1 MRILHISSVYWPDQ
15 VGGAELMVSMLAE
28 MQAAKG
34 HEVAVACISR
44 NEEPPSS
51 HNAVKVYRTGYG
63 TPYFILDQE
72 QHSRLDRLRY
82 TIAAKINPHAVRKMA
97 AAVLDFKPDIV
108 NTHSLSELPPQLWPM
123 VKRLGVPLVHTL
135 HDFKSICSK
144 GSMFRDGKACD
155 AQHFKCRLISYPH
168 QICQSSVEAVT
179 GVGTEILKR
188 HLDAGLFSHIPANL
202 RRVIWN
208 PIDLA
213 PRARKRMRAA
223 DADIVFG
230 FLGRIE
236 PSKGVDVLLD
246 ACRKLPAKGWQ
257 LLVAGRAIDG
267 LESYRKLAEGLPVD
281 FIGFAER
288 DDFFDRIDCLVVP
301 SVWPEAFGRTVAEA
315 YAREVPVIGSRIG
328 GIAEQIGEEQNDWLF
343 PAGDPAALARTM
355 TNVLQDPGRL
365 LSKTAAMETMAAR
378 VAPDYISASY
388 LDLYTELLENAAS
401 RPGSRK

>member
-1 MRILHISSVYWPDQ
+1 LRVLHISSVYWPDQ
-15 VGGAELMVSMLAE
+15 IGGAELMVSMLAE
-28 MQAAKG
+28 MQAAEG

-44 NEEPPSS
+44 NEEPPAS

-63 TPYFILDQE
+63 TPYFILDRE
-72 QHSRLDRLRY
+72 QHSKFDRLRY
-82 TIAAKINPHAVRKMA
+82 KIAAKINPYAVKKMA
-97 AAVLDFKPDIV
+97 AAILDFKPDIV

-144 GSMFRDGKACD
+144 GSMFQAGKACD
-155 AQHFKCRLISYPH
+155 TQHFKCRLLSYPH
-168 QICQSSVEAVT
+168 HVCQSAVDAVT

-188 HLDAGLFSHIPANL
+188 HLDAGLFQHIPQEL

-208 PIDLA
+208 PIDFA
-213 PRARKRMRAA
+213 PRTRKRMRAA

-236 PSKGVDVLLD
+236 PSKGVDVLLE
-246 ACRKLPAKGWQ
+246 ACRKLPTKGWR

-267 LESYRKLAEGLPVD
+267 LERYRGLADGLPVD

-288 DDFFDRIDCLVVP
+288 DDFFDQIDCLVVP

-315 YAREVPVIGSRIG
+315 YAREVPVIGSKIG
-328 GIAEQIGEEQNDWLF
+328 GIAEQIGEEQQEWLF
-343 PAGDPAALARTM
+343 PAGDPAALALTM
-355 TNVLQDPGRL
+355 TDMLKDPARL
-365 LSKTAAMETMAAR
+365 LRKTAAMNTMAAR
-378 VAPDYISASY
+378 VAPDYIAARY
-388 LDLYTELLENAAS
+388 FDLYTELLEKSAS
-401 RPGSRK
+401 RRGSRK